1 MDKRMQEVGL
11 FEAKNKLSA
20 LVTRAEKGEDIVITR
35 HGQPTVRL
43 VPVQPVFD
51 REKARRAVEGLLKSR
66 KGVTL
71 GGLKIKD
78 LINEG
83 RP

>member
-1 MDKRMQEVGL
+1 MREVGA
-11 FEAKNKLSA
+11 FEAKNTLGSLLD
-20 LVTRAEKGEDIVITR
+20 LVEKGEEVVITR
-35 HGQPTVRL
+35 RGKRVARL
-43 VPVQPVFD
+43 VPDAGYD
-51 REKARRAVEGLLKSR
+51 REKARRAAADIREMR
-66 KGVTL
+66 RGVTL

>member
-1 MDKRMQEVGL
+1 MREVGA
-11 FEAKNKLSA
+11 FEAKNTFGTLLDHVA
-20 LVTRAEKGEDIVITR
+20 KGEEVVITR
-35 HGQPTVRL
+35 RGKRVARL
-43 VPVQPVFD
+43 VPDSTGRD
-51 REKARRAVEGLLKSR
+51 REKARRAAKRILARSERMS
-66 KGVTL
+66 L

>member
-1 MDKRMQEVGL
+1 MREIGAFD
-11 FEAKNKLSA
+11 AKNTLGSLLD
-20 LVTRAEKGEDIVITR
+20 LVEKGEEVVITR
-35 HGQPTVRL
+35 RGKRVARL
-43 VPVQPVFD
+43 VPEGGRD
-51 REKARRAVEGLLKSR
+51 REKAKQAAERIKSR
-66 KGVTL
+66 RKRMTL

>member
-1 MDKRMQEVGL
+1 MREAGA
-11 FEAKNKLSA
+11 FEAKNTLGA
-20 LVTRAEKGEDIVITR
+20 LLDLVQAGEEVAITR
-35 HGQPTVRL
+35 HGKRVARL
-43 VPVQPVFD
+43 VPDAGGRD
-51 REKARRAVEGLLKSR
+51 REKARQAAKRIVARSKNA
-66 KGVTL
+66 TL